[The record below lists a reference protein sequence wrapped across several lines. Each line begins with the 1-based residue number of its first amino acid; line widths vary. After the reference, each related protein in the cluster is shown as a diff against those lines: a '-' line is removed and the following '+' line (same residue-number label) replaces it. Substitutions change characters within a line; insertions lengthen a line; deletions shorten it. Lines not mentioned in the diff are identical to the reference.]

1 MNFLVLVL
9 VFSITRL
16 LGCTQL
22 SQSLFLQSTAVCKTQ
37 GLVAVLSMSS
47 ERWAIPIQ
55 GTSLW
60 MFFSAPWRAYCK
72 KVNEDRIYQFLPLQH
87 HRNFPAILWAKVL
100 PFPTRWRSQSWG
112 CGGGMVSWRP
122 FLSPRGIGHSLYLLF
137 LYYLVFSY
145 FSIARPLLL
154 QSTVITNNFSLLSF
168 LCSNYYVAVIPST
181 ESDW

>member
-72 KVNEDRIYQFLPLQH
+72 KVNEDRISSISATAASSQLPCHPVSQG
-87 HRNFPAILWAKVL
+87 PAFSNKMKVSVL
-100 PFPTRWRSQSWG
+100 RVWWG
-112 CGGGMVSWRP
+112 DGIWGP